1 MILVATHNFVNVL
14 EVVYLDQDVPEQVG
28 LTHFRFLLSSL
39 EREVHEV
46 VNVGEDCV
54 GVAEQEVLPFVE
66 LAFDAFVQFVAQ
78 VVGNDLQEVDL
89 V

>member
-14 EVVYLDQDVPEQVG
+14 EVADLAQDVPEQVG

-46 VNVGEDCV
+46 INVGEECV
-54 GVAEQEVLPFVE
+54 
-66 LAFDAFVQFVAQ
+66 
-78 VVGNDLQEVDL
+78 
-89 V
+89 

>member
-1 MILVATHNFVNVL
+1 MFLVTTYNFVNVL
-14 EVVYLDQDVPEQVG
+14 EVADLAQDVPEQVG
-28 LTHFRFLLSSL
+28 LTHFRFLPSSFD
-39 EREVHEV
+39 REVHEV
-46 VNVGEDCV
+46 VNVGEQSV

-78 VVGNDLQEVDL
+78 VIGNDIQEVDL

>member
-46 VNVGEDCV
+46 VNVGEECV
-54 GVAEQEVLPFVE
+54 GVVEQEVVPFVE
-66 LAFDAFVQFVAQ
+66 
-78 VVGNDLQEVDL
+78 
-89 V
+89 